1 MPRVLFDDSLGL
13 LVQTVRQTLGDD
25 ALGDGV
31 VLRDASGRLTFIA
44 PRAAASEEERAH
56 VAKALSEALGPY
68 ARSDEPVLFLDESG
82 ASAFL
87 ADPTA
92 LPCEVEDASCRLIDR
107 RIVGAGWLDS
117 PREETSVPPRVVFAS
132 LKGGVGRTTALALAA
147 ADLARRNR
155 NLLLVDLDLE
165 APGLGAFLLDDERM
179 PEFGVLDFLVES
191 GIGGVSEASIGD
203 FVGVSALT
211 TGGGGRVDVA
221 PVLGR
226 RSLAHPENV
235 LPKLARALIEDIAT
249 DGRTITVA
257 EKMSTMIARLEA
269 RGGYD
274 AVLIDARAGVSEVAA
289 PALLGL
295 GATVLLFGTAQRQ
308 TIEGYRVLFAALKQL
323 AERDLQSGRGAEWR
337 LALKAVYAKATLNDD
352 LAEGHRD
359 ELYEL
364 FANNLY
370 DKEDGETILVDEVA
384 FEIDDPDAPHWPIVI
399 PFDAKFADFD
409 PMRVPGQFTQV
420 FYEQTFR
427 PFLTALDAV
436 IATSVGG
443 ARPKAQ
449 AR

>member
-1 MPRVLFDDSLGL
+1 
-13 LVQTVRQTLGDD
+13 
-25 ALGDGV
+25 
-31 VLRDASGRLTFIA
+31 
-44 PRAAASEEERAH
+44 
-56 VAKALSEALGPY
+56 
-68 ARSDEPVLFLDESG
+68 
-82 ASAFL
+82 
-87 ADPTA
+87 
-92 LPCEVEDASCRLIDR
+92 
-107 RIVGAGWLDS
+107 
-117 PREETSVPPRVVFAS
+117 
-132 LKGGVGRTTALALAA
+132 LAA

-165 APGLGAFLLDDERM
+165 APGLGAFLLDDERL
-179 PEFGVLDFLVES
+179 PEFGVLDFLVEG
-191 GIGGVSEASIGD
+191 GIGGVPEANIGD

-226 RSLAHPENV
+226 RSLAHPENI
-235 LPKLARALIEDIAT
+235 LPKLARALIEDIAP
-249 DGRTITVA
+249 DGKTISVA

-308 TIEGYRVLFAALKQL
+308 TIEGYRGLFAALKQL
-323 AERDLQSGRGAEWR
+323 AERDLRSGRDAEWR
-337 LALKAVYAKATLNDD
+337 LALKAVYAKATLNDES
-352 LAEGHRD
+352 AERHRD

-370 DKEDGETILVDEVA
+370 DKEEGETNLINEVA

-399 PFDAKFADFD
+399 PFDQKFADFD
-409 PMRVPGQFTQV
+409 PMRVPGQFAQV

-436 IATSVGG
+436 IAMSARGSVS
-443 ARPKAQ
+443 KAQ
-449 AR
+449 AL

>member
-1 MPRVLFDDSLGL
+1 MPQVLFDDSLGL
-13 LVQTVRQTLGDD
+13 LAGTVRQALGDD

-31 VLRDASGRLTFIA
+31 VLRDASGRLTFVA
-44 PRAAASEEERAH
+44 PRAAASEDERAN

-68 ARSDEPVLFLDESG
+68 ARSDEPVMFSDDPG
-82 ASAFL
+82 ASTLL
-87 ADPTA
+87 ADSTA
-92 LPCEVEDASCRLIDR
+92 LPCEVGDAFCKLIDR

-117 PREETSVPPRVVFAS
+117 PIAETGFPPRVVFAS

-147 ADLARRNR
+147 ADLARRNK

-165 APGLGAFLLDDERM
+165 APGLGAFLLDDERL

-191 GIGGVSEASIGD
+191 GIGGVPEANIDD

-235 LPKLARALIEDIAT
+235 LPKLARALIEDVAP
-249 DGRTITVA
+249 DGKTISVA
-257 EKMSTMIARLEA
+257 DKMSTMIARLEA

-295 GATVLLFGTAQRQ
+295 GAAVLLFGTAQRQ
-308 TIEGYRVLFAALKQL
+308 TIDGYRVLFASLKQL
-323 AERDLQSGRGAEWR
+323 AERDLRSGRDAEWR
-337 LALKAVYAKATLNDD
+337 LSLKAVYAKATLNEDFAQ
-352 LAEGHRD
+352 LHRD

-370 DKEDGETILVDEVA
+370 DKEEGDTSQAEEVA

-399 PFDAKFADFD
+399 PFDPKFADFD

-436 IATSVGG
+436 ITTSADGP
-443 ARPKAQ
+443 RSKAETS
-449 AR
+449 